1 MNTITCV
8 KQAIQLAAVLVF
20 AIAAVTSNAAD
31 QSGDGVGAHADEPG
45 SMPSVPVYKPPLR
58 GAPQARVGGGTRGAG
73 PQSIVLQV
81 LVPDHAGLTT
91 QAQPALY
98 WYTKKPAAA
107 HFEIAL
113 IDEDAI
119 DPLLELEI
127 DKEAAAGI
135 QRLDLKEHGISLQPG
150 VAYKWSVALIRD
162 ASSRSADIVSSGVI
176 KRVEPDAALE
186 KRIDASSGT
195 ERVALYAGEGIWY
208 DALDTLSTLIAQSP
222 EDRNLADMRTAL
234 LDQVGLELPG
244 EGR

>member
-1 MNTITCV
+1 MNTPAFV
-8 KQAIQLAAVLVF
+8 KQAMQLASALVLGV
-20 AIAAVTSNAAD
+20 ATLTSNAAD
-31 QSGDGVGAHADEPG
+31 QPHNGADSGSGEMV
-45 SMPSVPVYKPPLR
+45 SMPTAPVYKPPLR

-119 DPLLELEI
+119 DPLLELEV

-135 QRLDLKEHGISLQPG
+135 QRLDLKEHAISLQPG
-150 VAYKWSVALIRD
+150 VAYQWSVALIRD

-195 ERVALYAGEGIWY
+195 ERVALYPGEGIWY

-234 LDQVGLELPG
+234 LDQVGLKLPE